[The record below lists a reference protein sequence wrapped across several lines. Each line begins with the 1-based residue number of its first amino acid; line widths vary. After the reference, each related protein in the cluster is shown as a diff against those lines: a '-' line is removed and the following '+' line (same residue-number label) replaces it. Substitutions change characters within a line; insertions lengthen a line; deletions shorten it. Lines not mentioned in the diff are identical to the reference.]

1 MKIQDIHKSVPL
13 NKFQLEKKE
22 LTPEELES
30 IYYGDLADSQLNCI
44 WY

>member
-1 MKIQDIHKSVPL
+1 MKIQNIHKFLDKSQ
-13 NKFQLEKKE
+13 FETKE